1 MNIALLTAAGKGE
14 RMNSEIPKQFI
25 HIQNKPVILY
35 TMQAF
40 QNHPQIDAM
49 LIVSLNSWKEMIWSY
64 AKQYQI
70 TKLKWIVPGGV
81 TGQESIKNGLMKL
94 KEECHESDMI
104 MIHDGNRPMI
114 SSDIISDSIA
124 VYQAHGSAIAAI
136 PCIEAI
142 YKSRTGK
149 ESTVTLD
156 RNEMFR
162 TQTPHSY
169 PLGKLLWAHEEAEK
183 RRIEN
188 TTATCTLMTML
199 GETIYFSKGS
209 EKNLKLTTRED
220 IEIFEAL
227 LGKGFSNALL

>member
-14 RMNSEIPKQFI
+14 RMNTEIPKQFI
-25 HIQNKPVILY
+25 HIQNQPVILY
-35 TMQAF
+35 TMRAF
-40 QNHPQIDAM
+40 QNHPQIDAII
-49 LIVSLNSWKEMIWSY
+49 IVSLDSWKEMIWSY

-70 TKLKWIVPGGV
+70 TKLKWVVQGGA

-94 KEECHESDMI
+94 KEECDESDMI

-114 SSDIISDSIA
+114 SGDIISDSIA
-124 VYQAHGSAIAAI
+124 VYQAHGSAVAAI

-142 YKSRTGK
+142 YKSSNGK

-156 RNEMFR
+156 RKEMFR

-169 PLGKLLWAHEEAEK
+169 SLGKLLRAHEEAEK
-183 RRIEN
+183 RKIEN

-199 GETIYFSKGS
+199 GETVYFSKGS
-209 EKNLKLTTRED
+209 EKNLKLTTRDD
-220 IEIFEAL
+220 IDIFKAL
-227 LGKGFSNALL
+227 LGKGISDELF